1 VGHLVTVTAPDDGV
15 DGKDWNVPSAQNS
28 AQAKMQAI
36 YDKHGDSSATP
47 SQEQGSSYKAPTNEP
62 AFVPKGVTD
71 ASAAQIHKRKG
82 DEAFVKGDDA
92 VALAAYDA
100 CLACDDTNAKVF
112 ANRAAVK
119 LRMKG
124 TKSGVTLESLEGA
137 RIDAKNSRQIDPN
150 YVKAWYREGTAL
162 TELRDYESAAL
173 AFFEGMQIDEHNL
186 DLKKG
191 FDAAIK
197 KGRDANLKK

>member
-82 DEAFVKGDDA
+82 DEAFVKEDDA